1 MPALAVGSKLGR
13 AIGRVLNIPNAAS
26 VRGRFLVTIILTGAV
41 CYFVTGAS
49 AQLSERKE
57 ASQAA
62 VRILG
67 AWKRVAPE
75 MYGNGL
81 ININVHCMD
90 ALGIKSYGQSFLNL
104 ADALQLEKDYGVPLS
119 T

>member
-1 MPALAVGSKLGR
+1 MPALTVGSKLGR
-13 AIGRVLNIPNAAS
+13 AIGRVLNIPTAAA
-26 VRGRFLVTIILTGAV
+26 VRGRFLVTIIPTSAV

-49 AQLSERKE
+49 AQPSECKE

-75 MYGNGL
+75 
-81 ININVHCMD
+81 IT
-90 ALGIKSYGQSFLNL
+90 ATS
-104 ADALQLEKDYGVPLS
+104 
-119 T
+119 

>member
-13 AIGRVLNIPNAAS
+13 AIGRVLNIPNAAA
-26 VRGRFLVTIILTGAV
+26 VRGRFLVTIILTSAV

-49 AQLSERKE
+49 SQPSQRKE

-67 AWKRVAPE
+67 TWKRVA
-75 MYGNGL
+75 
-81 ININVHCMD
+81 
-90 ALGIKSYGQSFLNL
+90 
-104 ADALQLEKDYGVPLS
+104 
-119 T
+119 